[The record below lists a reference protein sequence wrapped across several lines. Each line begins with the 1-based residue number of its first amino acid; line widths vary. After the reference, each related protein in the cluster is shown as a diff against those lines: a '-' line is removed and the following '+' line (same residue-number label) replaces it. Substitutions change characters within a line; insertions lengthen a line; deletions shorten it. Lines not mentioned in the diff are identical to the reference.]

1 MNLLKLRQ
9 KRPLSMTYTRSLVVL
24 VTLHAA
30 LTITSTRA
38 AGINPVVP
46 ECDDESYYDT
56 TWYQCRPCGE
66 GAIQDPTTGKPEF
79 ACSDG

>member
-9 KRPLSMTYTRSLVVL
+9 KRPVSMKYTRSLVVL
-24 VTLHAA
+24 VALHAA

-46 ECDDESYYDT
+46 ECDDTSYYDT
-56 TWYQCRPCGE
+56 TWYQCRPCGT